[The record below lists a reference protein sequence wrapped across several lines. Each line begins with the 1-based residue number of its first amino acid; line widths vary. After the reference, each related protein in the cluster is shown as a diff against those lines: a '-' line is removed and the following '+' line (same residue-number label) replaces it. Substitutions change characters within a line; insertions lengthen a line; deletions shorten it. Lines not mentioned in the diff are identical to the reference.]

1 MRWDKEIRIN
11 CQTFKKTAND
21 YYKDD
26 KENDID
32 YADVKKV
39 INDFQK
45 LEKSKTMT
53 KMIDLFRENKKIN
66 NNLKN

>member
-1 MRWDKEIRIN
+1 MNSQTKKMRWDKEIRIN

-32 YADVKKV
+32 NADVKKDK
-39 INDFQK
+39 N
-45 LEKSKTMT
+45 SK
-53 KMIDLFRENKKIN
+53 
-66 NNLKN
+66 